1 MNGSVSA
8 PAKFREACVRC
19 PLLNVDPKMLH
30 RLDDIETDLIARRQR
45 AEDEGW
51 QGEIEGIDLT
61 LGFLR
66 GKRTDVKRRLRR
78 STDLGFPS
86 SATNTTGESSPT
98 SC

>member
-1 MNGSVSA
+1 
-8 PAKFREACVRC
+8 
-19 PLLNVDPKMLH
+19 MLH

-66 GKRTDVKRRLRR
+66 GKRTEVKRRLRR
-78 STDLGFPS
+78 STDLRIPI
-86 SATNTTGESSPT
+86 TTVINTQRP
-98 SC
+98 